1 MERATTIFGRMA
13 QALRAQNW
21 RAVMIELGIIVLGV
35 VIGLQA
41 NNWNEKRATEVEVGA
56 LIQNL
61 RIEFQSSRASLA
73 ATRTQLDRIME
84 SSQELLSLF
93 GREDIGMSEAEL
105 DSLIEMTF
113 FWPTWSP
120 SNSVS
125 RELINSGYL
134 SVLDED
140 GIKPLLFEWERHLT
154 QVEEWNRR
162 MERSSQDLID
172 YVKDHGSLRNAN
184 HHRISIERS
193 ALEVSNRRLLWEPRF
208 ENYVDEKLMMSQFL
222 AAQYRAASDLVDEI
236 IGASARYLD
245 EGS

>member
-1 MERATTIFGRMA
+1 MERTTTIFGRIA
-13 QALRAQNW
+13 QAIRGQNW

-41 NNWNEKRATEVEVGA
+41 NNWNARRVTEVEVGE
-56 LIQNL
+56 LIRNL
-61 RIEFQSSRASLA
+61 RIEFRSSRASLA
-73 ATRTQLDRIME
+73 ATRTQLDRIMD
-84 SSQELLSLF
+84 SSRELLALF
-93 GREDIGMSEAEL
+93 GRQDIGMSEVEL
-105 DSLIEMTF
+105 DRLIEMTF

-120 SNSVS
+120 SDSVS

-140 GIKPLLFEWERHLT
+140 GVKPLLFEWERTLT
-154 QVEEWNRR
+154 HVEEWNRR

-184 HHRISIERS
+184 HDRVSIERS
-193 ALEVSNRRLLWEPRF
+193 ALEVRNRRLLSEPRF

-222 AAQYRAASDLVDEI
+222 ATQYQAASDLVDEI
-236 IGASARYLD
+236 IGASGRFLN
-245 EGS
+245 EGL

>member
-1 MERATTIFGRMA
+1 MERTTTIFGRIA
-13 QALRAQNW
+13 QAIRGQNW

-41 NNWNEKRATEVEVGA
+41 NNWNARRATEVEVRA

-61 RIEFQSSRASLA
+61 RIEFRSSRASLA
-73 ATRTQLDRIME
+73 ATRTQLDRIMD
-84 SSQELLSLF
+84 SSRELLALF
-93 GREDIGMSEAEL
+93 GRQDIGMSEVEL
-105 DSLIEMTF
+105 DRLIEMTF

-120 SNSVS
+120 SDSVS

-140 GIKPLLFEWERHLT
+140 GVKPLLFEWERTLT
-154 QVEEWNRR
+154 HVEEWNRR

-184 HHRISIERS
+184 HDRVSIERS
-193 ALEVSNRRLLWEPRF
+193 ALEVRNRRLLSEPRF

-222 AAQYRAASDLVDEI
+222 ATQYQAASDLVDEI
-236 IGASARYLD
+236 IGASGRFLN
-245 EGS
+245 EGL

>member
-1 MERATTIFGRMA
+1 MERTTTIFGRIA
-13 QALRAQNW
+13 QALRGQNW

-41 NNWNEKRATEVEVGA
+41 NNWNARRATEVEVRA

-61 RIEFQSSRASLA
+61 RIEFRSSRASLA
-73 ATRTQLDRIME
+73 ATRTQLDRIMD
-84 SSQELLSLF
+84 SSRELLALF
-93 GREDIGMSEAEL
+93 GRQDIGMSEVEL
-105 DSLIEMTF
+105 DRLIEMTF

-120 SNSVS
+120 SDSVS

-140 GIKPLLFEWERHLT
+140 GVKPLLFEWERTLT
-154 QVEEWNRR
+154 HVEEWNRR

-184 HHRISIERS
+184 HDRVSIERS
-193 ALEVSNRRLLWEPRF
+193 ALEVRNRRLLSEPRF

-222 AAQYRAASDLVDEI
+222 ATQYQAASDLVDEI
-236 IGASARYLD
+236 IGASGRFLD
-245 EGS
+245 EGL

>member
-1 MERATTIFGRMA
+1 MERTTTIFGRIA
-13 QALRAQNW
+13 QAIRGQNW

-41 NNWNEKRATEVEVGA
+41 SNWNARRATEVEVRA

-61 RIEFQSSRASLA
+61 RIEFRSSRASLA
-73 ATRTQLDRIME
+73 ATRTQLDRIMD
-84 SSQELLSLF
+84 SSRELLALF
-93 GREDIGMSEAEL
+93 GRQDIGMSEVEL
-105 DSLIEMTF
+105 DRLIEMTF

-120 SNSVS
+120 SDSVS

-140 GIKPLLFEWERHLT
+140 GVKPLLFEWERTLT
-154 QVEEWNRR
+154 HVEEWNRR

-184 HHRISIERS
+184 HDRVLIERS
-193 ALEVSNRRLLWEPRF
+193 ALEVRNRRLLSEPRF

-222 AAQYRAASDLVDEI
+222 ATQYQAASDLVDEI
-236 IGASARYLD
+236 IGASGRFLD
-245 EGS
+245 EGL

>member
-41 NNWNEKRATEVEVGA
+41 NNWNEKRATEIEIGA

-61 RIEFQSSRASLA
+61 RIEFQSGRASLA
-73 ATRTQLDRIME
+73 ATRTQLDLIME

-140 GIKPLLFEWERHLT
+140 GIKPLLFEWERRLT

-184 HHRISIERS
+184 HNRVSIERS
-193 ALEVSNRRLLWEPRF
+193 VLEVRNRRLLSEPRF
-208 ENYVDEKLMMSQFL
+208 ENYVDEKLMMSRFL
-222 AAQYRAASDLVDEI
+222 AAQYQVASDVVDEI
-236 IGASARYLD
+236 IGASERYLE

>member
-1 MERATTIFGRMA
+1 LERTTTIFGRIA
-13 QALRAQNW
+13 QAIRGQNW

-41 NNWNEKRATEVEVGA
+41 SNWNARRATEVEVRA

-61 RIEFQSSRASLA
+61 RIEFRSSRASLA
-73 ATRTQLDRIME
+73 ATRTQLDRIMD
-84 SSQELLSLF
+84 SSRELLALF
-93 GREDIGMSEAEL
+93 GRQDIGMSEVEL
-105 DSLIEMTF
+105 DRLIEMTF

-120 SNSVS
+120 SDSVS

-140 GIKPLLFEWERHLT
+140 GVKPLLFEWERTLT
-154 QVEEWNRR
+154 HVEEWNRR

-184 HHRISIERS
+184 HDRVSIERS
-193 ALEVSNRRLLWEPRF
+193 ALEVRNRRLLSEPRF

-222 AAQYRAASDLVDEI
+222 ATQYQAASDLVDEI
-236 IGASARYLD
+236 IGASGRFLN
-245 EGS
+245 EGL

>member
-1 MERATTIFGRMA
+1 MERTTTIFGRIA
-13 QALRAQNW
+13 QAIRGQNW

-41 NNWNEKRATEVEVGA
+41 SNWNARRATEVEVRA

-61 RIEFQSSRASLA
+61 RIEFRSSRASLA
-73 ATRTQLDRIME
+73 ATRTQLDRIMD
-84 SSQELLSLF
+84 SSRELLALF
-93 GREDIGMSEAEL
+93 GRQDIGMSEVEL
-105 DSLIEMTF
+105 DRLIEMTF

-120 SNSVS
+120 SDSVS

-140 GIKPLLFEWERHLT
+140 GVKPLLFEWERTLT
-154 QVEEWNRR
+154 HVEEWNRR

-184 HHRISIERS
+184 HDRVSIERS
-193 ALEVSNRRLLWEPRF
+193 ALEVRNRRLLSEPRF

-222 AAQYRAASDLVDEI
+222 ATQYQAASDLVDEI
-236 IGASARYLD
+236 IGASGRFLD
-245 EGS
+245 EGL